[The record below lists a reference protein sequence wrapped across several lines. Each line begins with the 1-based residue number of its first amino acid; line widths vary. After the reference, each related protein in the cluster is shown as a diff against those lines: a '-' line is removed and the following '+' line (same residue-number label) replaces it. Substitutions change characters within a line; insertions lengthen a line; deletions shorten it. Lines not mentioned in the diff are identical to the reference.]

1 MWAGVRPCVTWPR
14 IMRERLRA
22 GVWKGARRARGREG
36 VRACLHSPTKACLAA
51 FGRFL
56 HVHKPTQA
64 RKEVRARK
72 AFTFAQSE
80 TDKVLFY
87 NTLAKN
93 KNGEEGV
100 SGGGDTIHTLRP
112 QF

>member
-1 MWAGVRPCVTWPR
+1 
-14 IMRERLRA
+14 MRERLRA
-22 GVWKGARRARGREG
+22 GVGKGARMARGREG

-56 HVHKPTQA
+56 HVHRPTQA

-80 TDKVLFY
+80 TDKVLLY

-100 SGGGDTIHTLRP
+100 GGGGDTIHTLRP